1 VKAVTDIKAM
11 APAAAGFDP
20 REVKRDFPIFAN
32 NPGLVFLDSAAS
44 AQKPGAVIDRVS
56 NFYRTDYANVHR
68 GVYRLSAA
76 SSEQYENARARVA
89 RYLNAAHDGEI
100 VFVRGATEGIN
111 LVVQSWGAAF
121 LEPGDEV
128 LITEL
133 EHHANIVP
141 WQLLRD
147 RIGFALKVAPIDAT
161 GGLDLA
167 ALEALITP
175 KTKMV
180 AVTHLAN
187 ATGALVP
194 VETIAK
200 MAHAKGAKFL
210 VDGCQAAP
218 RMKVDVRAIDCD
230 FYVFSGHKTYGPTGI
245 GVLYGKRDLLQAMP
259 PWQSGGDMILSV
271 TFEKTTFQ
279 DPPARF
285 EAGTPDISGAIGLAT
300 ALDYIEQLGLDAI
313 EAHEAALTEY
323 GIAELAQ
330 LPGVRLVPA
339 GQRRFGILSFAVDG
353 IHPHDVASILDHHN
367 VAVRAGHH
375 CAQPLMEK
383 LDLAAT
389 TRASF
394 GVYNDEHDI
403 DALAA
408 AIKAAQKMFA
418 G

>member
-121 LEPGDEV
+121 LKPGDEV

-218 RMKVDVRAIDCD
+218 RMKVDARAIDCD

-353 IHPHDVASILDHHN
+353 IHPHDVASILDQHN